1 MAISNKKRPIT
12 KFTLG
17 HYEYIF
23 KYFICFPRGALK
35 CINFK
40 SHLAVITINLN
51 LYDDV
56 LRTAY
61 VIYIKVSLYLFFNMK
76 HLFLLLLNTDFFF

>member
-1 MAISNKKRPIT
+1 MCRTSHGHLKQEEANT

-40 SHLAVITINLN
+40 SHLVVITINLN
-51 LYDDV
+51 L
-56 LRTAY
+56 
-61 VIYIKVSLYLFFNMK
+61 
-76 HLFLLLLNTDFFF
+76 